1 MRVAII
7 GSGFTGIAAAYEVT
21 RSGHKAIILERDNRP
36 GGLAATFQTSG
47 QELEKF
53 YHHWLGTDEEIFG
66 LIRELGHGDKLRF
79 HSSKVGIYYA
89 NSMYR
94 FSSPLDLLRFKPLPF
109 FSRIRFGLSIIYSWT
124 IKDSRYL
131 ETVTAEEWLIKVA
144 GRKAYETVWRPLLI
158 GKFGT
163 SHYKQ
168 VAAIWIWNKLIQRGK
183 SRDKKAKEVL
193 GYYKG
198 GFKAFISDLI
208 DSISNSG
215 GEIEYNSEVKQV
227 RPRPDGTV
235 DLKIGSDWRNF
246 DRVIYTGHT
255 PELASVMET
264 SGFFEEAEKAKRID
278 YLANI
283 CLILETTESL
293 SETYWLNVNDTSF
306 PFVAIIE
313 HTNFETT
320 ETYGG
325 KHLIYLSKYIQATDE
340 LYALSADEMTEFAI
354 PHLKRLFPQFDIT
367 SIESSHLWKADY
379 AQPIICKN
387 YSDVIPQIK
396 TSIPNFFVST
406 MAQVYPQDR
415 GTNYAVKNGREVGR
429 MVVASKT
436 HLDEASASERDASKI
451 DGMVK

>member
-1 MRVAII
+1 
-7 GSGFTGIAAAYEVT
+7 
-21 RSGHKAIILERDNRP
+21 
-36 GGLAATFQTSG
+36 
-47 QELEKF
+47 
-53 YHHWLGTDEEIFG
+53 
-66 LIRELGHGDKLRF
+66 
-79 HSSKVGIYYA
+79 
-89 NSMYR
+89 
-94 FSSPLDLLRFKPLPF
+94 
-109 FSRIRFGLSIIYSWT
+109 
-124 IKDSRYL
+124 
-131 ETVTAEEWLIKVA
+131 
-144 GRKAYETVWRPLLI
+144 
-158 GKFGT
+158 
-163 SHYKQ
+163 
-168 VAAIWIWNKLIQRGK
+168 
-183 SRDKKAKEVL
+183 
-193 GYYKG
+193 
-198 GFKAFISDLI
+198 
-208 DSISNSG
+208 
-215 GEIEYNSEVKQV
+215 
-227 RPRPDGTV
+227 
-235 DLKIGSDWRNF
+235 
-246 DRVIYTGHT
+246 
-255 PELASVMET
+255 MET